1 MCALIINQQAMNLKI
16 TSFLFALSVLLTAN
30 SCDNTSQIEDQ
41 IDDDLPYP
49 INIQLNTVENSLI
62 KSDQTFAFEFFSK
75 VFAEEQ
81 KDENT
86 NFMISPFSLSMA
98 LAMNLERQ

>member
-41 IDDDLPYP
+41 IDM
-49 INIQLNTVENSLI
+49 INAEKPHRSMTLI
-62 KSDQTFAFEFFSK
+62 KSPIPTKATFPSTTA
-75 VFAEEQ
+75 
-81 KDENT
+81 
-86 NFMISPFSLSMA
+86 
-98 LAMNLERQ
+98 